1 MSLTAIGLS
10 GGVDSAVAA
19 LLLKESGHDLVGVFM
34 KFWQPPQTGI
44 CLSCRENT
52 CCNRESYLRAKRLCV
67 YLGIPLVIYDFS
79 QEFKQKV
86 VDQYIKYY
94 QSGRTP
100 NPCIWCNEHIKF
112 KLFFQRA
119 KKEYKID
126 HIATGHY
133 AQIKNINNHYY
144 LKKAKDLSKD
154 QTYFLYRL
162 SQNILPQIVFPLGKI
177 SKEEVKNIAAT
188 KLKKFTFHATKESQD
203 LCFLPDDQTKDI
215 LLTNIGSGP
224 IKDCHN
230 NILGV
235 HQGINKYTIGQ
246 RHGLNIANHPGP
258 FFVTRL
264 EPKTNTIFVGNKSG
278 AYASHISLKKII
290 ASPMLINKKKYT
302 AKTRSQ
308 SRAEKCVVLIVNNTI
323 SLQFAKPQFA
333 PTIGQHTVI
342 YNHDIVVGGGEINRI
357 NK

>member
-19 LLLKESGHDLVGVFM
+19 LLLKESGHDLIGVFM
-34 KFWQPPQTGI
+34 KFWQPPQTGV

-52 CCNRESYLRAKRLCV
+52 CCNRESYLRTKRLCV
-67 YLGIPLVIYDFS
+67 YLGIPLVIYDFG

-112 KLFFQRA
+112 KLFLQRT
-119 KKEYKID
+119 KKEFKVD
-126 HIATGHY
+126 HVATGHY
-133 AQIKNINNHYY
+133 AQINNLDDYYY
-144 LKKAKDLSKD
+144 LKKAEDQTKD

-162 SQNILPQIVFPLGKI
+162 SQNILQRTIFPLGKI
-177 SKEEVKNIAAT
+177 IKEEVKKIASLE
-188 KLKKFTFHATKESQD
+188 LKKFTFHTTKESQD
-203 LCFLPDDQTKDI
+203 LCFLPDDQAKNN
-215 LLTNIGSGP
+215 LLSNLGPGSIKIGNDQIVGTH
-224 IKDCHN
+224 D
-230 NILGV
+230 
-235 HQGINKYTIGQ
+235 GINKYTIGQ
-246 RHGLNIANHPGP
+246 RHGLNITNKPGP
-258 FFVTRL
+258 FYVTGL
-264 EPKTNTIFVGNKSG
+264 DPKANTVYIGKKSEV
-278 AYASHISLKKII
+278 YAAGISLKKII
-290 ASPMLINKKKYT
+290 ASPMLINKKTYT

-308 SRAEKCVVLIVNNTI
+308 SRVEKCVALITNNTI
-323 SLQFAKPQFA
+323 SLQFVKPQFA

-342 YNHDIVVGGGEINRI
+342 YDHDIVVGGGEINRI